1 MFMYAIRLN
10 MRGRGLS
17 PQGATS
23 DSSSVI
29 MKTKARCTVTINPT
43 RSPIYR
49 GIKKEQHEEIAKT

>member
-1 MFMYAIRLN
+1 